1 MRRTALYAAFTISG
15 GAGLVYESV
24 WSRYLGIFVG
34 HSAYAQVLVLAVY
47 LGGMAVGALAVSD
60 LTRRIT
66 NPLRWYIG
74 AEVVLA
80 GFGLMFHPV
89 FLAVTGGAYDSLF
102 PVLPG
107 PGAVGAARWGIAGL
121 LLLPQSLVLGA
132 TFPLMAAALVRSD
145 ALRPG
150 RGVATAYLWNTLGGA
165 GGVLLAG
172 FGLVAWV
179 GLPGTVVAAALMNL
193 AAAALAFAGGGKHA
207 HVRTV
212 ADPPGGGDDLPSA
225 WRPPG
230 RGVPPVLLTVAF
242 GTAVASF
249 AYEIGWIRMLSL
261 ALGSATHAFEL
272 MLSAFISGLAVGSW
286 LVRRAADRT
295 PDPVRLLGGIQIL
308 MGLAA
313 LATLPAYAVSFDAV
327 GFLVRNLPSREDGY
341 LLFNVSRYLLCL
353 TVMLPATVLAGMTL
367 PVLTGSLIASGSGE
381 QSIGRVYGVNTVGS
395 VLGVGLAGL
404 VGLPLLGL
412 KGLILAGA
420 MLDVALGVWLL
431 ERSARWG
438 HSSRR
443 LPLAAS
449 AAAGLALVAVGT
461 GLTLDPTVLTSG
473 VFRYG
478 VVPEPGAVVPL
489 FYRDG
494 RTATVSAHVDRED
507 GNVIISTNGKP
518 DASMGARWY
527 APGRDTLP
535 EIPLD
540 VGQDFSTQV
549 LAPAV
554 ALAHM
559 PGARSVANIGH
570 GSGMSAAVFLGHEGV
585 RRVVTI
591 EIEPVMVEGSLVFL
605 PMNEA
610 VFTDSRSTFAF
621 DDAKSFFAQRAERFD
636 IVFAEPSNPWVSGTA
651 SLFTREF
658 YKRIAGTLSED
669 GILTQWMQ
677 IYEISDDL
685 FLSVLAALDES
696 FGSYRGYLV
705 GDGDVVVVARAR
717 GALRDPDWSVL
728 EDDGF
733 RSITRGIPPFHPE
746 HMASLALFDETTF
759 RPLLS
764 RGIPSNSD
772 FRPILDLGA
781 ERARFLGH
789 RADGLFSLAANRL
802 DLRRMLAEDVQPPL
816 PFRIPPARGLAPLQ
830 NWGRGAWL
838 RESVAAGG
846 GVAPVPYPEWTSS
859 LLSLR
864 NFLGQMSEG
873 EAPGSWLEW
882 ASAFDRAEREL
893 HWGTSGWVDAS
904 FYGSV
909 YAYLD
914 RTEAPPEVRAAVDL
928 LHGVSLFDWEKA
940 AGAAD
945 ALLGRVAAGDRWVR
959 STVLLDAAVVSYLK
973 LGRPND
979 ARRALVNLR
988 NRTGRASWNARSGI
1002 LEALVEAAPPSWNR

>member
-24 WSRYLGIFVG
+24 WSRYLGLFVG
-34 HSAYAQVLVLAVY
+34 HSAYAQVLVLSVY

-60 LTRRIT
+60 LTRRVA
-66 NPLRWYIG
+66 NPLRWYVG
-74 AEVVLA
+74 AEVLLA
-80 GFGLMFHPV
+80 GFGLAFHPV
-89 FLAVTGGAYDSLF
+89 YLTVTGGAYDLLF
-102 PVLPG
+102 PALPS

-179 GLPGTVVAAALMNL
+179 GLPGTVAAAALMNL
-193 AAAALAFAGGGKHA
+193 MAAVLAFMGRAA
-207 HVRTV
+207 V
-212 ADPPGGGDDLPSA
+212 
-225 WRPPG
+225 G
-230 RGVPPVLLTVAF
+230 RGAGAGTGEERHAPSPWSPPNAGVRPLLLTVAF

-272 MLSAFISGLAVGSW
+272 MLSAFILGLALGSW
-286 LVRRAADRT
+286 LVRRAVDRT
-295 PDPVRLLGGIQIL
+295 PDPLRLLGGIQIL

-313 LATLPAYAVSFDAV
+313 LATLPAYTVSFDAV

-353 TVMLPATVLAGMTL
+353 AVMLPATVLAGMTL
-367 PVLTGSLIASGSGE
+367 PVLTGALMGAGGGE
-381 QSIGRVYGVNTVGS
+381 RSIGRVYGVNTVGS
-395 VLGVGLAGL
+395 VLGVGLAAL

-420 MLDVALGVWLL
+420 ALDLVLGVWLL

-438 HSSRR
+438 RGSRR
-443 LPLAAS
+443 LALTAS

-461 GLTLDPTVLTSG
+461 GLRLDATVLTSG

-494 RTATVSAHVDRED
+494 RTATVSAHVDRAD
-507 GNVIISTNGKP
+507 GNVVISTNGKP

-527 APGRDTLP
+527 LPGRDTLP
-535 EIPLD
+535 EDPLD

-559 PGARSVANIGH
+559 PGAGSVANIGH
-570 GSGMSAAVFLGHEGV
+570 GSGMSAAVFLAHEGV

-591 EIEPVMVEGSLVFL
+591 EIEPAMVEGSLVFL

-610 VFTDSRSTFAF
+610 VFADARSTFAF

-658 YKRIAGTLSED
+658 YRRIAGTLSEE

-728 EDDGF
+728 EGRGF
-733 RSITRGIPPFHPE
+733 GGITRGIPPFHPE
-746 HMASLALFDETTF
+746 HMVSLALFDETTF

-764 RGIPSNSD
+764 RGVTANSD
-772 FRPILDLGA
+772 FHPILDLGA

-789 RADGLFSLAANRL
+789 RAEGLFSLAANRL

-816 PFRIPPARGLAPLQ
+816 PFRIPPARGLAPLR
-830 NWGRGAWL
+830 NWGKGAWL
-838 RESVAAGG
+838 RESVEAGG
-846 GVAPVPYPEWTSS
+846 GVAPVPYPDWTSS

-864 NFLGQMSEG
+864 NFLGQMAEG
-873 EAPGSWLEW
+873 EHPGSWPEW

-893 HWGTSGWVDAS
+893 HWGTAGWADAS
-904 FYGSV
+904 FYGAV

-914 RTEAPPEVRAAVDL
+914 RMGAPAEVRAAVDL
-928 LHGVSLFDWEKA
+928 MHGVSLFDWEKA

-945 ALLGRVAAGDRWVR
+945 ALVGRIATGERWVR
-959 STVLLDAAVVSYLK
+959 ATVLLDAAVVSYLK
-973 LGRPND
+973 TGRPDD
-979 ARRALVNLR
+979 ARRALVLLR
-988 NRTGRASWNARSGI
+988 ELAGRASWNARSGI
-1002 LEALVEAAPPSWNR
+1002 LEALVEEASPSGDR